1 MTTPAGVAGV
11 AAVVAVLEPPAKVGI
26 VVAMPSAAAPIDE
39 ITYLPKSEWWF
50 FAFDKLRFLFVVNT
64 LHIRNS
70 TKNPPASRGVGQ
82 KNPSPAADAKFTVR
96 RCLSGRKTP
105 RLCAGHFR
113 CCFFFIQHSPR
124 LGSALNGVQALAVD
138 RHKLSIVM

>member
-11 AAVVAVLEPPAKVGI
+11 AAVVAVLEPPAKAGI

-39 ITYLPKSEWWF
+39 ITCLPKSEWWF
-50 FAFDKLRFLFVVNT
+50 FAFDKLRFLFVVHT
-64 LHIRNS
+64 LRIRNS

-96 RCLSGRKTP
+96 RCLSCRKPRGYVPDISAVASFLSSTAPDYGR
-105 RLCAGHFR
+105 H
-113 CCFFFIQHSPR
+113 
-124 LGSALNGVQALAVD
+124 
-138 RHKLSIVM
+138 